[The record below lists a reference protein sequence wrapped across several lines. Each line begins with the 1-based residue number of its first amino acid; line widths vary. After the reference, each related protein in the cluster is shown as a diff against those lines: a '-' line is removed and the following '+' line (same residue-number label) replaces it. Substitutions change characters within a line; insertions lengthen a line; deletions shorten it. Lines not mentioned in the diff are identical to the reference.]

1 MFTCFTAAV
10 TRVTPDTEI
19 DDNNDTSY
27 KLKSAT
33 SSRTVSRIP
42 LKTVTHRPQQIK
54 MEGEDIRTKRIRSQ
68 SVPATARPPHPATMQ
83 PKLSTPGPVKKLP
96 MNKVVVGVS
105 PSPNISKSSSK
116 IGSLANSNYKPG
128 GGQVKIENRKLEWNA
143 APRTK
148 TVNKDYTPGG
158 GDKKIDDRK
167 LSWNATSRTKH
178 FNADYTP
185 GGGDKKIEQRKLSW
199 NVTPKVGSLDKA
211 SHRPGGGQ
219 VKIENRKLDWKVDS
233 KVGSTKNLK
242 HKPGGGNVQIT
253 DQKVELKAESKIGS
267 LKNVK
272 HRPGGGDK
280 KIFNDKEYIRQ
291 INQIGTMSAGPGS
304 MSGSSSDLEKKSVSS
319 QKTQFTKLII
329 SISNCSE
336 IVTHEHRILRTF
348 TNILLCYYQILFNLI
363 N

>member
-1 MFTCFTAAV
+1 M
-10 TRVTPDTEI
+10 
-19 DDNNDTSY
+19 
-27 KLKSAT
+27 
-33 SSRTVSRIP
+33 
-42 LKTVTHRPQQIK
+42 
-54 MEGEDIRTKRIRSQ
+54 
-68 SVPATARPPHPATMQ
+68 
-83 PKLSTPGPVKKLP
+83 
-96 MNKVVVGVS
+96 
-105 PSPNISKSSSK
+105 
-116 IGSLANSNYKPG
+116 
-128 GGQVKIENRKLEWNA
+128 
-143 APRTK
+143 
-148 TVNKDYTPGG
+148 
-158 GDKKIDDRK
+158 
-167 LSWNATSRTKH
+167 SWNATSRTKH

-185 GGGDKKIEQRKLSW
+185 GGGDKKVGSLWLDNIDFIGSTFQIEQRKLSW

-304 MSGSSSDLEKKSVSS
+304 MSGSSSDLEKKVSLVKRPSLPNSSFQS
-319 QKTQFTKLII
+319 QIVRKLVRIDQIFAHKLIFLKLQ
-329 SISNCSE
+329 SPMS
-336 IVTHEHRILRTF
+336 TGF
-348 TNILLCYYQILFNLI
+348 
-363 N
+363 